1 MKILIVGLNY
11 APEKVGIAVYTT
23 GMAEAFVGRGHKVQV
38 IAGRPYYP
46 AWKIMDGDNAL
57 TFRRGT
63 EAGVDI
69 TRVPHYVPRSP
80 SGAKRLLHHASFAL
94 SALVPTFGRAI
105 AWRPDVVL
113 TIAPSLIAAP
123 MARMAAA
130 LCGARSWLHIQDFEL
145 EAAFATGL
153 LRDGKRA
160 GRLARWLETKVLGAF
175 DSVSAISPQMCRKLA
190 EKGVAAERIVEFRNW
205 TDIAAIH
212 PMHEPSP
219 YRAEWNIKTAKVAL
233 YSGAI
238 ANKQGIEIVVE
249 AARLL
254 RDRNDLTF
262 VICGEGPSRAELER
276 KAAGLDNIQFHDLQ
290 PRGRFNALL
299 GLADIHLLPQ
309 VATAADLM
317 LPSKLTGIL
326 ASGRPVVVTADKGT
340 GLAIEVEGCG
350 LVTPPGDAA
359 AFAAAIAQ
367 LADGTGYREMAAQAR
382 RRAEQKWDG
391 QIILGAQEARLVAE
405 INRIKRARK
414 RGNARALQYPW
425 AR

>member
-1 MKILIVGLNY
+1 MDGHNAL
-11 APEKVGIAVYTT
+11 A
-23 GMAEAFVGRGHKVQV
+23 VGRG
-38 IAGRPYYP
+38 IER
-46 AWKIMDGDNAL
+46 
-57 TFRRGT
+57 
-63 EAGVDI
+63 GVDI
-69 TRVPHYVPRSP
+69 TRVPHYVPRNP

-94 SALVPTFGRAI
+94 SALVPALSRAI

-123 MARMAAA
+123 IARMAAA

-145 EAAFATGL
+145 EAAFAMGL
-153 LRDGKRA
+153 LKDGKRA
-160 GRLARWLETKVLGAF
+160 GWLARWLEAKVLGAF
-175 DSVSAISPQMCRKLA
+175 DSVSAVSPQMCRKLA
-190 EKGVAAERIVEFRNW
+190 EKGVAAERIAEFRNW
-205 TDIAAIH
+205 ADIEAIR

-219 YRAEWNIKTAKVAL
+219 YRAEWNITTQKVAL

-254 RDRNDLTF
+254 RNQKDLTF
-262 VICGEGPSRAELER
+262 VICGEGPNRASLER
-276 KAAGLDNIQFHDLQ
+276 QAIGLDNIQFHDLQ
-290 PRGRFNALL
+290 PQERFNALL

-326 ASGRPVVVTADKGT
+326 ASGRPVVATADKGT

-359 AFAAAIAQ
+359 AFAGAIMQ
-367 LADGTGYREMAAQAR
+367 LAHGNGYRKMAEEAR

-391 QIILGAQEARLVAE
+391 QAILGAQEARLVAE
-405 INRIKRARK
+405 NTCLNRVRK
-414 RGNARALQYPW
+414 RKNARALQYPR